1 MKKVLATG
9 AALLMAGSIAT
20 AAEMD
25 DQSGVKITGNARAR
39 VIYKDKYDFGN
50 TDADANTTMDSRV
63 RFEIRGTA
71 AGGAYIHGRIRLAEE
86 KFNGTTSIAA
96 NDNIYVDKA
105 YIGIP
110 FNDAFTL
117 EGGKYRVSYGNGFMY
132 DDIGLAG
139 FRGIYAADGIQVIPF
154 LEMQSEGQVNG
165 IPQDILEDND
175 SYRFGAALTVTSI
188 ENWSMGAI
196 AAYDTDDRV
205 ENQVVDGVSTATGN
219 GNADG
224 FWGSVFA
231 KGTIAEVFGLE
242 GEFAYAEN
250 GVTLDKVQ
258 GAGTD
263 DGYGGYVR
271 GSWNMDALTLA
282 LDLGFTKDGFAPDPF
297 YGFVMIGG
305 EEPIGA
311 VAIGANGADYV
322 WAGLRVGYAVT
333 EALSLTG
340 NLVWA
345 DADTNDDLPVEVNRV
360 YDLLEI
366 SGVLKYAVSKGCTFS
381 WYAGYLQPDYD
392 GRLDAAGIEDDGA
405 FGTYAKFDVNF

>member
-39 VIYKDKYDFGN
+39 VIYKDSYDFGN
-50 TDADANTTMDSRV
+50 SDPEQKATTTMDSRV
-63 RFEIRGTA
+63 RFEVRGTA

-86 KFNGTTSIAA
+86 KFNGATDSSL
-96 NDNIYVDKA
+96 DSNIYVDKA

-139 FRGIYAADGIQVIPF
+139 FRGIYAADGIRVIPF
-154 LEMQSEGQVNG
+154 VEMQSEGQSSSIENDV
-165 IPQDILEDND
+165 LEDND
-175 SYRFGAALTVTSI
+175 SYRFGAALAVTSI
-188 ENWSMGAI
+188 ENWTMGAI

-205 ENQVVDGVSTATGN
+205 ENVDGVATGN

-250 GVTLDKVQ
+250 GVALDYVQ

-305 EEPIGA
+305 EEPINA

-345 DADTNDDLPVEVNRV
+345 DADSNDDAPIEQTNRV

>member
-50 TDADANTTMDSRV
+50 TDKDATTTMDSRV
-63 RFEIRGTA
+63 RFEVRGTA

-86 KFNGTTSIAA
+86 KFDGATSASA
-96 NDNIYVDKA
+96 DNNIYVDKA

-117 EGGKYRVSYGNGFMY
+117 EAGKYRVTYGQGFTY

-139 FRGIYAADGIQVIPF
+139 FRGIYAAEGIQVIPF
-154 LEMQSEGQVNG
+154 LEVQSEGQSSDVA
-165 IPQDILEDND
+165 QDVLEDND

-205 ENQVVDGVSTATGN
+205 ENVDGEATGN

-224 FWGSVFA
+224 FWGSIFA
-231 KGTIAEVFGLE
+231 RGTIAEVFGLE

-250 GVTLDKVQ
+250 GVTLDRLQ

-263 DGYGGYVR
+263 DGYGGYLR
-271 GSWNMDALTLA
+271 GSWNMDALSLA

-311 VAIGANGADYV
+311 AAIGGGFTDYV
-322 WAGLRVGYAVT
+322 WAGLRVNYAVT

-345 DADTNDDLPVEVNRV
+345 DADLNDDAPVEANRV

-405 FGTYAKFDVNF
+405 FGTYAKFDVKF